1 MSDDLQTLIGKVR
14 TQATGNNNRQQP
26 NLTNT
31 LGLDLVPP
39 QARDLEEAV
48 LGAMLLDKEAV
59 ATIID
64 ILKPECFYVEGHQAV
79 YQAMLDLFNKSQ
91 PIDLLTVTEQLRK
104 NATIDQAGGSM
115 GVSMLTRRVG
125 ASAHLEHHAHI
136 IIEKHILRQ
145 LIQVSNLISREA
157 FENTTD
163 VFDLLNKAERELFVI
178 TERNINRKVRPI
190 NNLVHEALQRMEELR
205 HKEDGLSGVPSGF
218 TQLDR
223 ITAGWQKSDLII
235 LAARPG
241 MGKTSFVLS
250 MARNVAVDFK
260 RPVAIFSLEMPA
272 VQLVN
277 RLISGETGINLEKL
291 RRGDMQEF
299 EWIQL
304 YQKIDPLTQA
314 PIFIDD
320 TPSINIFE
328 LRAKCRR
335 MVMQHKVEL
344 IIIDYLQL
352 MSGGQE
358 GRNTNRE
365 QEISFISRSLKSI
378 AKELEVPIIA
388 LSQLNRAVE
397 SRSGEKRPQLSDLRE
412 SGSIEQDADMV
423 TFLYRPDYYEMN
435 KDGGGAEQTGLTE
448 VIISKHR
455 NGSTGKVNIQFIAK
469 FARFVDLDENELFVG
484 VDPLLSGDG
493 VVTMQSKGNGNI
505 LSTNGGNNLP
515 PLPPDDEV
523 PF

>member
-260 RPVAIFSLEMPA
+260 RPVAIFSLEMP
-272 VQLVN
+272 
-277 RLISGETGINLEKL
+277 
-291 RRGDMQEF
+291 RR
-299 EWIQL
+299 
-304 YQKIDPLTQA
+304 
-314 PIFIDD
+314 
-320 TPSINIFE
+320 
-328 LRAKCRR
+328 
-335 MVMQHKVEL
+335 H
-344 IIIDYLQL
+344 
-352 MSGGQE
+352 
-358 GRNTNRE
+358 
-365 QEISFISRSLKSI
+365 
-378 AKELEVPIIA
+378 
-388 LSQLNRAVE
+388 
-397 SRSGEKRPQLSDLRE
+397 
-412 SGSIEQDADMV
+412 
-423 TFLYRPDYYEMN
+423 
-435 KDGGGAEQTGLTE
+435 
-448 VIISKHR
+448 
-455 NGSTGKVNIQFIAK
+455 
-469 FARFVDLDENELFVG
+469 ARV
-484 VDPLLSGDG
+484 
-493 VVTMQSKGNGNI
+493 
-505 LSTNGGNNLP
+505 
-515 PLPPDDEV
+515 
-523 PF
+523 